1 MSLKNDSY
9 YFTRQEASF
18 FLEDDSLSWTW
29 WSMLRIPIQECQGR
43 RITTLRPTCAIKWV
57 WQEEEF
63 SRSSESLRLFL
74 PQIGMRTVQRVG
86 FLAISHLAPDTLR
99 NGFLHRQTD
108 HPTLIWTSASYPR
121 ALCHNFEL
129 VGSRELKWL
138 QYPCR
143 FQSCLWSCKGAKSA
157 HEPYLLPSGNLITPR
172 LGCTWHTS

>member
-1 MSLKNDSY
+1 MSFKNGSY
-9 YFTRQEASF
+9 YFKRQETSF
-18 FLEDDSLSWTW
+18 FLEDDSLSWAR

-63 SRSSESLRLFL
+63 SRSSESLGLFL
-74 PQIGMRTVQRVG
+74 PQIGIRTVQRVG
-86 FLAISHLAPDTLR
+86 FLVISHLAPDTLR

-108 HPTLIWTSASYPR
+108 HPSLIWTSASYPR

-129 VGSRELKWL
+129 DGSRELKWF

-143 FQSCLWSCKGAKSA
+143 FRVVCEAAK
-157 HEPYLLPSGNLITPR
+157 EPRVPVSHTCFPQAAWLLPTWGY
-172 LGCTWHTS
+172 TWHTS